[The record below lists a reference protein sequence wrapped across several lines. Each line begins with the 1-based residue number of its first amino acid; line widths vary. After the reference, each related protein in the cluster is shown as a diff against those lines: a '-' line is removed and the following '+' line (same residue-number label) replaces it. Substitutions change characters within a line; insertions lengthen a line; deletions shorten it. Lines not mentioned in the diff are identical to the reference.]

1 MQAADGEVAR
11 LQQGAEGLKQER
23 QKGLIEMRKAT
34 QQWAVAQA
42 DLRSTRHQLKVLQA
56 QVPLLLLDAVLLLL
70 PPPPHLVLLLLLLL
84 FLLLLHPLLHVGA
97 DAEHAAHLVCSM
109 HDWFPIS

>member
-11 LQQGAEGLKQER
+11 LQQGAEVLKQER

-56 QVPLLLLDAVLLLL
+56 QVCLLLLL
-70 PPPPHLVLLLLLLL
+70 PLPLPLLPLSLLLL
-84 FLLLLHPLLHVGA
+84 FLLLLFGV
-97 DAEHAAHLVCSM
+97 DAEHAAVY
-109 HDWFPIS
+109 

>member
-11 LQQGAEGLKQER
+11 LQQSAEGLKQER

-56 QVPLLLLDAVLLLL
+56 QVCLLLL
-70 PPPPHLVLLLLLLL
+70 LVLLLLLLL
-84 FLLLLHPLLHVGA
+84 HLVLLLLLFLLVLGVVFLPPRLLLPLFLW
-97 DAEHAAHLVCSM
+97 LMLSM
-109 HDWFPIS
+109 LLFSRLQ